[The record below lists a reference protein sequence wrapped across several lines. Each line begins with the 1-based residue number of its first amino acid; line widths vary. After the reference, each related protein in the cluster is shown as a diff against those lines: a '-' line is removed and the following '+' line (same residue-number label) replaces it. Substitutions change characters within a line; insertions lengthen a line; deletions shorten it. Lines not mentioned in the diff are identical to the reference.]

1 MGLFEKIF
9 GAREQERKERER
21 VYSAFKLLNG
31 YVPKFHSWRGSIYE
45 SELVRAAIDAKSRH
59 RSKLQLTIQGSAKPS
74 LQTKL
79 RSGPNPWQTWSQFLY
94 RTSTILEVRNNAFIV
109 PLTDRY
115 GDLYGFS
122 VICPTRWDLVTVGER
137 NEPWIRFEFENAPK
151 AAVELNRVGILTR
164 HQYRSDMFGAD
175 NDALRDTM
183 ELLNIQRQ
191 GIEEYAKN
199 SSSFRFMA
207 RLTNFTKPED
217 LSKERQRFD
226 IENFQDKTGGGI
238 LLFPNTYSDI
248 KQITQQSYAV
258 DANQLKLIQTSVQNY
273 YGVSEKVLQNAAY
286 GDEYSAFYEGEV
298 ETFAIQI
305 SEVMSRMAFTER
317 ERALG
322 SAFFFTANRLQYMT
336 NADKLSVSS
345 DLVDRGI
352 LSINEAREIW
362 QLPPVEG
369 GDIRVIR
376 GEYYPADEKVGE
388 DNGNE
393 GNQSV

>member
-9 GAREQERKERER
+9 GSREQEKERQQAMT
-21 VYSAFKLLNG
+21 AFRLLNG
-31 YVPKFHSWRGSIYE
+31 YMPVFHTWRGSIYE

-59 RSKLQLTIQGSAKPS
+59 RSKLQLTIQGTAKPS
-74 LQTKL
+74 LQSKL

-94 RTSTILEVRNNAFIV
+94 RLSTILEVRNNAFIV
-109 PLTDRY
+109 PLTDKY

-122 VICPTRWDLVTVGER
+122 TICPASWELVTVGDR
-137 NEPWIRFEFENAPK
+137 NIPWIRFSFEDDRKK
-151 AAVELNRVGILTR
+151 AAVELSRVGIMTR
-164 HQYRSDMFGAD
+164 HQYRSDMFGTD
-175 NDALRDTM
+175 NDALKDTM

-226 IENFQDKTGGGI
+226 IENFQQDNGGGI

-248 KQITQQSYAV
+248 KQLTQQSYAV

-273 YGVSEKVLQNAAY
+273 FGVSEKVLQNSAF
-286 GDEYSAFYEGEV
+286 GDEFSAFYEGEV
-298 ETFAIQI
+298 ETFAIQL
-305 SEVMSRMAFTER
+305 SEVMSRMTFTER
-317 ERALG
+317 ERSLG
-322 SAFFFTANRLQYMT
+322 AEFFFTSSRLQYMT
-336 NADKLSVSS
+336 NADKLAVSA
-345 DLVDRGI
+345 DLLDRGI
-352 LSINEAREIW
+352 ISINEAREIW

-369 GDIRVIR
+369 GDVRVIR
-376 GEYYPADEKVGE
+376 GEYYSANEKVGE
-388 DNGNE
+388 GTNE
-393 GNQSV
+393 QE

>member
-1 MGLFEKIF
+1 MGLFEKLF
-9 GAREQERKERER
+9 GKSEEQKERQQAMT
-21 VYSAFKLLNG
+21 AFRLLNG
-31 YVPKFHSWRGSIYE
+31 YMPVFHTWRGSIYE

-59 RSKLQLTIQGSAKPS
+59 RSKLQLTIQGTAKPS
-74 LQTKL
+74 LQSKL

-94 RTSTILEVRNNAFIV
+94 RLSTILEVRNNAFIV

-122 VICPTRWDLVTVGER
+122 TICPVSWELVTVGDR
-137 NEPWIRFEFENAPK
+137 NIPWIRFSFEDDRKK
-151 AAVELNRVGILTR
+151 AAVELSRVGIMTR
-164 HQYRSDMFGAD
+164 HQYRSDMFGTD
-175 NDALRDTM
+175 NDALKDTM

-226 IENFQDKTGGGI
+226 IENFQQDNGGGI

-248 KQITQQSYAV
+248 KQLTQQSYAV

-273 YGVSEKVLQNAAY
+273 FGVSEKVLQNSAF
-286 GDEYSAFYEGEV
+286 GDEFSAFYEGEV
-298 ETFAIQI
+298 ETFAIQL
-305 SEVMSRMAFTER
+305 SEVMSRMTFTER
-317 ERALG
+317 ERSLG
-322 SAFFFTANRLQYMT
+322 AEFFFTSSRLQYMT
-336 NADKLSVSS
+336 NADKLAVSA
-345 DLVDRGI
+345 DLLDRGI
-352 LSINEAREIW
+352 ISINEAREIW

-369 GDIRVIR
+369 GDVRVIR
-376 GEYYPADEKVGE
+376 GEYYSANEKVGE
-388 DNGNE
+388 ETNE
-393 GNQSV
+393 QE

>member
-9 GAREQERKERER
+9 GSREQEKERQQAMT
-21 VYSAFKLLNG
+21 AFRLLNG
-31 YVPKFHSWRGSIYE
+31 YIPVFHTWRGSIYE

-59 RSKLQLTIQGSAKPS
+59 RSKLQLTIQGTAKPS
-74 LQTKL
+74 LQSKL

-94 RTSTILEVRNNAFIV
+94 RLSTILEVRNNAFIV

-122 VICPTRWDLVTVGER
+122 TICPVSWELVTVGDR
-137 NEPWIRFEFENAPK
+137 NIPWIRFSFENDQKK
-151 AAVELNRVGILTR
+151 AAVELSRVGIMTR
-164 HQYRSDMFGAD
+164 HQYRSDMFGTD
-175 NDALRDTM
+175 NDALKDTM

-226 IENFQDKTGGGI
+226 IENFQQDNGGGI

-248 KQITQQSYAV
+248 KQLTQQSYAV

-273 YGVSEKVLQNAAY
+273 YGVSEKVLQNSAF
-286 GDEYSAFYEGEV
+286 GDEFSAFYEGEV
-298 ETFAIQI
+298 ETFAIQL
-305 SEVMSRMAFTER
+305 SEVLSRMTFTER
-317 ERALG
+317 ERSLG
-322 SAFFFTANRLQYMT
+322 AAFYLTANRLQYMT
-336 NADKLSVSS
+336 NQDKLAVSA
-345 DLVDRGI
+345 DLLDRGI
-352 LSINEAREIW
+352 ISINEAREIW

-369 GDIRVIR
+369 GDVRVIR
-376 GEYYPADEKVGE
+376 GEYYSANEKVG
-388 DNGNE
+388 DGTNE
-393 GNQSV
+393 QE

>member
-1 MGLFEKIF
+1 MGLFEKLF
-9 GAREQERKERER
+9 PNRTQERER
-21 VYSAFKLLNG
+21 EKVYSAFKLLNG
-31 YVPKFHSWRGSIYE
+31 YTPVFRTWRGSIYE

-59 RSKLQLTIQGSAKPS
+59 RSKLQMTIQGSAKPS

-79 RSGPNPWQTWSQFLY
+79 KSGPNPWQTWSQFLY
-94 RTSTILEVRNNAFIV
+94 RVSTILEVRNNAFIV

-115 GDLYGFS
+115 GDLYGYS

-151 AAVELNRVGILTR
+151 AAVELDRVGILTR
-164 HQYRSDMFGAD
+164 HQYRNDMFGAD
-175 NDALRDTM
+175 NSALADTM

-199 SSSFRFMA
+199 SSSYRFMA

-217 LSKERQRFD
+217 LAKERQRFD
-226 IENFQDKTGGGI
+226 IENFQDKNGGGI
-238 LLFPNTYSDI
+238 LLFPNTYNDI
-248 KQITQQSYAV
+248 HQITQQSYAV
-258 DANQLKLIQTSVQNY
+258 DADQLKLIQTSVQNY

-286 GDEYSAFYEGEV
+286 GDEFSAFYEGEV
-298 ETFAIQI
+298 ETFAIQL
-305 SEVMSRMAFTER
+305 SEVMSRMTFTER
-317 ERALG
+317 ERSFGA
-322 SAFFFTANRLQYMT
+322 AFFFTANRLQYMT

-376 GEYYPADEKVGE
+376 GEYYPADEKIGE

-393 GNQSV
+393 GNPVV

>member
-9 GAREQERKERER
+9 GSREQEKERQQAMT
-21 VYSAFKLLNG
+21 AFRLLNG
-31 YVPKFHSWRGSIYE
+31 YMPVFHTWRGSIYE

-59 RSKLQLTIQGSAKPS
+59 RSKLQLTIQGTAKPS
-74 LQTKL
+74 LQSKL

-94 RTSTILEVRNNAFIV
+94 RLSTILEVRNNAFIV
-109 PLTDRY
+109 PLTDKY

-122 VICPTRWDLVTVGER
+122 TICPASWELVTVGDR
-137 NEPWIRFEFENAPK
+137 NIPWIRFSFEDDRKK
-151 AAVELNRVGILTR
+151 AAVELSRVGIMTR
-164 HQYRSDMFGAD
+164 HQYRSDMFDTD
-175 NDALRDTM
+175 NDALKDTM

-226 IENFQDKTGGGI
+226 IENFQQDNGGGI

-248 KQITQQSYAV
+248 KQLTQQSYAV

-273 YGVSEKVLQNAAY
+273 FGVSEKVLQNSAF
-286 GDEYSAFYEGEV
+286 GDEFSAFYEGEV
-298 ETFAIQI
+298 ETFAIQL
-305 SEVMSRMAFTER
+305 SEVMSRMTFTER
-317 ERALG
+317 ERSLG
-322 SAFFFTANRLQYMT
+322 AEFFFTSSRLQYMT
-336 NADKLSVSS
+336 NADKLAVSA
-345 DLVDRGI
+345 DLLDRGI
-352 LSINEAREIW
+352 ISINEAREIW

-369 GDIRVIR
+369 GDVRVIR
-376 GEYYPADEKVGE
+376 GEYYSANEKVGE
-388 DNGNE
+388 GTNE
-393 GNQSV
+393 QE

>member
-1 MGLFEKIF
+1 MGLFEKLF
-9 GAREQERKERER
+9 PNRTQERER
-21 VYSAFKLLNG
+21 EKVYSAFKLLNG
-31 YVPKFHSWRGSIYE
+31 YTPVFRTWRGSIYE

-59 RSKLQLTIQGSAKPS
+59 RSKLQMTIQGSAKPS

-79 RSGPNPWQTWSQFLY
+79 KSGPNPWQTWSQFLY
-94 RTSTILEVRNNAFIV
+94 RVSTILEVRNNAFIV

-115 GDLYGFS
+115 GDLYGYS

-151 AAVELNRVGILTR
+151 AAVELDRVGILTR
-164 HQYRSDMFGAD
+164 HQYRNDMFGAD
-175 NDALRDTM
+175 NSALTDTM

-217 LSKERQRFD
+217 LAKERQRFD

-248 KQITQQSYAV
+248 HQITQQSYAV
-258 DANQLKLIQTSVQNY
+258 DADQLKLIPTSVQNY

-286 GDEYSAFYEGEV
+286 GDEFSAFYEGEV
-298 ETFAIQI
+298 ETFAIQL
-305 SEVMSRMAFTER
+305 SEVMSRMTFTER
-317 ERALG
+317 ERSFGA
-322 SAFFFTANRLQYMT
+322 AFFFTANRLQYMT

-376 GEYYPADEKVGE
+376 GEYYPADEKIGE

-393 GNQSV
+393 GNPVV

>member
-1 MGLFEKIF
+1 MGLFEKLF
-9 GAREQERKERER
+9 PNRTQERER
-21 VYSAFKLLNG
+21 EKVYSAFKLLNG
-31 YVPKFHSWRGSIYE
+31 YTPVFRTWRGSIYE

-59 RSKLQLTIQGSAKPS
+59 RSKLQMTIQGSAKPS

-79 RSGPNPWQTWSQFLY
+79 KSGPNPWQTWSQFLY

-115 GDLYGFS
+115 GDLYGYS

-151 AAVELNRVGILTR
+151 AAVELDRVGILTR
-164 HQYRSDMFGAD
+164 HQYRNDMFGAD
-175 NDALRDTM
+175 NSALTDTM

-199 SSSFRFMA
+199 SSSYRFMA

-217 LSKERQRFD
+217 LAKERQRFD
-226 IENFQDKTGGGI
+226 IENFQDKNGGGI
-238 LLFPNTYSDI
+238 LLFPNTYNDI
-248 KQITQQSYAV
+248 HQITQQSYAV
-258 DANQLKLIQTSVQNY
+258 DADQLKLIQTSVQNY

-286 GDEYSAFYEGEV
+286 GDEFSAFYEGEV
-298 ETFAIQI
+298 ETFAIQL
-305 SEVMSRMAFTER
+305 SEVMSRMTFTER
-317 ERALG
+317 ERSFGA
-322 SAFFFTANRLQYMT
+322 AFFFTANRLQYMT

-376 GEYYPADEKVGE
+376 GEYYPADEKIGE

-393 GNQSV
+393 GNPVV

>member
-1 MGLFEKIF
+1 MGLFEKLF
-9 GAREQERKERER
+9 PSREQEKQKQQAMT
-21 VYSAFKLLNG
+21 AFRLLNG
-31 YVPKFHSWRGSIYE
+31 YMPVFHTWRGSIYE

-59 RSKLQLTIQGSAKPS
+59 RSKLQLTIQGTAKPS
-74 LQTKL
+74 LQSKL

-94 RTSTILEVRNNAFIV
+94 RLSTILEVRNNAFIV

-122 VICPTRWDLVTVGER
+122 TICPTSWELVTVGDR
-137 NEPWIRFEFENAPK
+137 NIPWIRFSFENDQKK
-151 AAVELNRVGILTR
+151 AAVELSRVGIMTR
-164 HQYRSDMFGAD
+164 HQYRSDMFGTD
-175 NDALRDTM
+175 NDALKDTM

-226 IENFQDKTGGGI
+226 IENFQQDNGGGI

-248 KQITQQSYAV
+248 KQLTQQSYAV

-273 YGVSEKVLQNAAY
+273 YGVSEKVLQNAAF
-286 GDEYSAFYEGEV
+286 GDEFSAFYEGEV
-298 ETFAIQI
+298 ETFAIQL
-305 SEVMSRMAFTER
+305 SEVLSRMTFTER
-317 ERALG
+317 ERSLG
-322 SAFFFTANRLQYMT
+322 AAFYLTANRLQYMT
-336 NADKLSVSS
+336 NQDKLAVSA
-345 DLVDRGI
+345 DLLDRGI
-352 LSINEAREIW
+352 ISINEAREIW

-369 GDIRVIR
+369 GDVRVIR
-376 GEYYPADEKVGE
+376 GEYYSANEKVGE
-388 DNGNE
+388 QTDE
-393 GNQSV
+393 QE

>member
-9 GAREQERKERER
+9 GSREQEKERQQAMT
-21 VYSAFKLLNG
+21 AFRLLNG
-31 YVPKFHSWRGSIYE
+31 YMPVFHTWRGSIYE

-59 RSKLQLTIQGSAKPS
+59 RSKLQLTIQGTAKPS
-74 LQTKL
+74 LQSKL

-94 RTSTILEVRNNAFIV
+94 RLSTILEVRNNAFIV

-122 VICPTRWDLVTVGER
+122 TICPASWELVTVGDR
-137 NEPWIRFEFENAPK
+137 NIPWIRFSFEDDRKK
-151 AAVELNRVGILTR
+151 AAVELSRVGIMTR
-164 HQYRSDMFGAD
+164 HQYRSDMFGTD
-175 NDALRDTM
+175 NDALKDTM

-226 IENFQDKTGGGI
+226 IENFQQDNGGGI

-248 KQITQQSYAV
+248 KQLTQQSYAV

-273 YGVSEKVLQNAAY
+273 FGVSEKVLQNSAF
-286 GDEYSAFYEGEV
+286 GDEFSAFYEGEV
-298 ETFAIQI
+298 ETFAIQL
-305 SEVMSRMAFTER
+305 SEVMSRMTFTER
-317 ERALG
+317 ERSLG
-322 SAFFFTANRLQYMT
+322 AEFFFTSSRLQYMT
-336 NADKLSVSS
+336 NADKLAVSA
-345 DLVDRGI
+345 DLLDRGI
-352 LSINEAREIW
+352 ISINEAREIW

-369 GDIRVIR
+369 GDVRVIR
-376 GEYYPADEKVGE
+376 GEYYSANEKLEGDENDE
-388 DNGNE
+388 N
-393 GNQSV
+393 